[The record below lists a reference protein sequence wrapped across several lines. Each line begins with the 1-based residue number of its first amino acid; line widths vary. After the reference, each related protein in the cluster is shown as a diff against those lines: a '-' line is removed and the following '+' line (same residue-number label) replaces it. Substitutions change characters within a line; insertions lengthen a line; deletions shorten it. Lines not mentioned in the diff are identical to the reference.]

1 MHSKLISSTMR
12 HILVGLTL
20 AAATAGIAAA
30 QQMVSVKGS
39 VLNMRDG
46 PGTQTQVLWELKRGY
61 PLQVVERRGRWLKV
75 RDFENDQ
82 GWVAASLTGRQP
94 HHIVKAPLANIRSGP
109 STQHRIVGKA
119 EYGELLKTQQKRA
132 GWVKVK
138 REEGASGWVAR
149 QLLWGW

>member
-1 MHSKLISSTMR
+1 MLSNVVLPALR
-12 HILVGLTL
+12 HFAWGLTL
-20 AAATAGIAAA
+20 LAATASVAAA

-39 VLNMRDG
+39 VLNMRDA
-46 PGTQTQVLWELKRGY
+46 PGTHSQVLWELNRGY
-61 PLQVVERRGRWLKV
+61 PLQVIERRGRWLKV

-94 HHIVKAPLANIRSGP
+94 HHIVKSRVANLRSGP
-109 STQHRIVGKA
+109 GTQYRILGKA
-119 EYGELLKTQQKRA
+119 EYGDLLKTQDKRA
-132 GWVKVK
+132 GSVKVK

>member
-1 MHSKLISSTMR
+1 MHSKLILSALR
-12 HILVGLTL
+12 HIAVGLTF

-46 PGTQTQVLWELKRGY
+46 PGTQTQVLWELKQGY

-75 RDFENDQ
+75 RDFESDQ

-94 HHIVKAPLANIRSGP
+94 HHIVKAPLANIRIGP
-109 STQHRIVGKA
+109 GTKHRIVGKA
-119 EYGELLKTQQKRA
+119 EYGELLKTQEKRA

-138 REEGASGWVAR
+138 KAQGASGWVAR

>member
-1 MHSKLISSTMR
+1 MRSKLISSALR
-12 HILVGLTL
+12 HIAVGLTF

-46 PGTQTQVLWELKRGY
+46 PGTQTQVLWELKQGY
-61 PLQVVERRGRWLKV
+61 PLQVVEQRGRWLKV

-82 GWVAASLTGRQP
+82 GWVAASLTGGQP
-94 HHIVKAPLANIRSGP
+94 HHIVKAPVANIRGGP
-109 STQHRIVGKA
+109 GRQYRMVGKA
-119 EYGELLKTQQKRA
+119 KYGELLKTQEKRA